1 MLSDVFEC
9 FVQKSP
15 ITVMVRALI
24 ERVFCPDFLDDWF
37 ARTADRQYTRTLLFS
52 SLFDLMGQVVCGI
65 HASVGSAYQASAT
78 SIGVTV
84 QAVYGKLKGVEVTTS
99 AELVRH
105 TAAAVGP
112 LIEELGGTR
121 PPLFPGY
128 RLKVLDG
135 NCLAATDHRLAILR
149 DVAGGALPGKSLVVY
164 EPALGIPT
172 DVFPCEDGHAQ
183 ERALLGDVLN
193 TVQAGDVWM
202 ADRNMCTRGFTCG
215 LDDRWACFVIREHE
229 NFPWQSAGPEVF
241 AGETETGTVFEQPI
255 TVTDEAGR
263 PHAFRRIRLALK
275 TATRDGDLELAIIS
289 NLPKTAASAPE
300 IADSYRTR
308 WTIET
313 AFQHLAEHLHS
324 ELNTLGY
331 PPAALFGFCVALV
344 AYMLL
349 QVTRA
354 ALSYEHGVETVDQL
368 VSGYYLAGE
377 VSRIYGGMMIA
388 LPDPEWYIFRTMSTA
403 EFVAELIRIASHATL
418 SQYRKHPRGPKN
430 ISPKPVYDKHTPHVS
445 TARLLLARPG

>member
-215 LDDRWACFVIREHE
+215 LDDRWA
-229 NFPWQSAGPEVF
+229 
-241 AGETETGTVFEQPI
+241 T
-255 TVTDEAGR
+255 
-263 PHAFRRIRLALK
+263 FR
-275 TATRDGDLELAIIS
+275 
-289 NLPKTAASAPE
+289 
-300 IADSYRTR
+300 DS
-308 WTIET
+308 
-313 AFQHLAEHLHS
+313 
-324 ELNTLGY
+324 
-331 PPAALFGFCVALV
+331 
-344 AYMLL
+344 
-349 QVTRA
+349 RA
-354 ALSYEHGVETVDQL
+354 
-368 VSGYYLAGE
+368 
-377 VSRIYGGMMIA
+377 
-388 LPDPEWYIFRTMSTA
+388 
-403 EFVAELIRIASHATL
+403 
-418 SQYRKHPRGPKN
+418 
-430 ISPKPVYDKHTPHVS
+430 
-445 TARLLLARPG
+445 